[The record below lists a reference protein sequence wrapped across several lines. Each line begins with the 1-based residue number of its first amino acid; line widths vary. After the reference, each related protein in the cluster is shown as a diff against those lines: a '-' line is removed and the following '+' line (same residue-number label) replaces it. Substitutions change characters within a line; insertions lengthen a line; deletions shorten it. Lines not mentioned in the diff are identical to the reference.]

1 MKSPNCNGKDDVV
14 KNDLKNTQKVQ
25 YNYIIANI
33 SYDTPHHYN
42 HKNTYKEES

>member
-25 YNYIIANI
+25 YNYIIAKI
-33 SYDTPHHYN
+33 SYDILN
-42 HKNTYKEES
+42 HNDRKNTYK